1 MVSLV
6 QKRVGVLEMKPGKQ
20 DYVILATTL
29 ALCAALVVGNL
40 PDASESH
47 TDRPQAR
54 PTHLEAL

>member
-1 MVSLV
+1 
-6 QKRVGVLEMKPGKQ
+6 MKAGIQ

-29 ALCAALVVGNL
+29 ALCALLVVGTL

-54 PTHLEAL
+54 PTHWEAL

>member
-1 MVSLV
+1 
-6 QKRVGVLEMKPGKQ
+6 MKTGIQ

-29 ALCAALVVGNL
+29 ALSALLVVGTL

-54 PTHLEAL
+54 PTHWEAL